1 MPTRPATTAPAM
13 GASIAA
19 KAPSAAKSSAPAG
32 IIVLS
37 QPFSLKCDGPAAPG
51 HILERRSARHTHRQ
65 EMNGGLRAAA
75 LERKQRAAPPVP
87 PVFDGRK
94 EAMTI

>member
-1 MPTRPATTAPAM
+1 M
-13 GASIAA
+13 GALIAT

-51 HILERRSARHTHRQ
+51 HILERRFARHTRRH
-65 EMNGGLRAAA
+65 EMKGGLRAAA

-87 PVFDGRK
+87 PVIDGRK
-94 EAMTI
+94 KAGTI